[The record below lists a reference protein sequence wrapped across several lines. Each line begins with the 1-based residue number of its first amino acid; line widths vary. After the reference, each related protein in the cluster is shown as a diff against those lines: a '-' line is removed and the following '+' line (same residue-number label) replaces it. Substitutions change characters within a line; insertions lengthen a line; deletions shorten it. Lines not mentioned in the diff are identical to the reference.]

1 MQKIKSSAKIKKIN
15 TESISHSNNGSST
28 SVPKRLDIQK
38 TYKLYIDGKFPRS
51 ESGRYFKLNDD
62 SGKIIANI
70 CRGSKK
76 DFRDAVVVARKAQE
90 SWAKRSA
97 YNKGQIL
104 YRIAETLEGRKSQFV
119 DSLIKQGSKT
129 AAAENEVAASIDRI
143 VHYAGWSDKY
153 QQIFSSVNPVESS
166 HFNFSFPEPTGVVS
180 AIASNEQ
187 GLLGLVSVICPVII
201 GGNAIIIL
209 PSESAPLT
217 AIEFAEVLHAS
228 DLPGGV
234 VNIITGYKKELILP
248 FSNHMDVNATVYC
261 GNDTAELTTIQSN
274 ASVNVKRVTHYSIN
288 DWNSS
293 EAQSPYMILDFQ
305 EIKTTW
311 HPVGV

>member
-1 MQKIKSSAKIKKIN
+1 MPKVKSTTLVKKV
-15 TESISHSNNGSST
+15 SSNGTASLNGKASPT
-28 SVPKRLDIQK
+28 AKRLDVQK
-38 TYKLYIDGKFPRS
+38 TFKLYIDGKFPRS
-51 ESGRYFKLNDD
+51 ESGRYFKLNDK
-62 SGKIIANI
+62 SGNLIANI

-104 YRIAETLEGRKSQFV
+104 YRIAETLEGRKSQFIN
-119 DSLIKQGSKT
+119 SLIKQGAKT
-129 AAAENEVAASIDRI
+129 ADAENEVAAAIDRF

-153 QQIFSSVNPVESS
+153 QQIFSAVNPVESS

-180 AIASNEQ
+180 AIAPQ
-187 GLLGLVSVICPVII
+187 AHGLLGLVSVICPAIV

-209 PSESAPLT
+209 PAENAPLT
-217 AIEFAEVLHAS
+217 AIELAEVLHAS

-234 VNIITGYKKELILP
+234 VNIITGFKKELITP
-248 FSNHMDVNATVYC
+248 FSNHMDVNASVYC
-261 GNDTAELTTIQSN
+261 GNDVAELTTIQTN
-274 ASVNVKRVTHYSIN
+274 ASLNVKRVIHYSIT
-288 DWNSS
+288 DWLSP
-293 EAQSPYMILDFQ
+293 EAQSPYMIMDLQ

-311 HPVGV
+311 HPVGI

>member
-1 MQKIKSSAKIKKIN
+1 MPA
-15 TESISHSNNGSST
+15 TEQ
-28 SVPKRLDIQK
+28 RLDIQK

-51 ESGRYFKLNDD
+51 ESGRYFKLNDK
-62 SGKIIANI
+62 SGTLIANI

-97 YNKGQIL
+97 YNRGQIL
-104 YRIAETLEGRKSQFV
+104 YRIAETLEGRKSQFI
-119 DSLIKQGSKT
+119 DSLIKQGSRK
-129 AAAENEVAASIDRI
+129 ADAEKEVVSSIDRI

-153 QQIFSSVNPVESS
+153 QQIFSAVNPVESS
-166 HFNFSFPEPTGVVS
+166 HFNFSFPEATGVVS
-180 AIASNEQ
+180 IIASATQ
-187 GLLGLVSVICPVII
+187 GLLGMVSVICPII
-201 GGNAIIIL
+201 VGGNSVIIL
-209 PSESAPLT
+209 PSENAPLT

-234 VNIITGYKKELILP
+234 VNIITGYKKELLVP
-248 FSNHMDVNATVYC
+248 FSSHMDVNAAVYC
-261 GNDTAELTTIQSN
+261 GENMEELKTIQSN
-274 ASVNVKRVTHYSIN
+274 ASLNVKRVVHYAFWI
-288 DWNSS
+288 WNED

-311 HPVGV
+311 HPVGI

>member
-1 MQKIKSSAKIKKIN
+1 MQKIKSLIKIKTIN
-15 TESISHSNNGSST
+15 TVGISHSTNGNST
-28 SVPKRLDIQK
+28 SVAKRLDVQK

-51 ESGRYFKLNDD
+51 ESGRYFKLNDV

-90 SWAKRSA
+90 LWAKRSA

-104 YRIAETLEGRKSQFV
+104 YRIAETLEGRKAQFV

-129 AAAENEVAASIDRI
+129 AQAENEVVAAIDRI

-180 AIASNEQ
+180 AIAPNEN
-187 GLLGLVSVICPVII
+187 GLLGLVSVICPVIV

-209 PSESAPLT
+209 PAENAPLT
-217 AIEFAEVLHAS
+217 AIDFAEVLHAS

-234 VNIITGYKKELILP
+234 VNIITGYKKELLSP
-248 FSNHMDVNATVYC
+248 FSNHMDVNAIAYC
-261 GNDTAELTTIQSN
+261 GNEVAELTTIQSN
-274 ASVNVKRVTHYSIN
+274 ASLNVKRVINYPIN

-311 HPVGV
+311 HPVGL

>member
-1 MQKIKSSAKIKKIN
+1 MQKIKSSAKIKTIN
-15 TESISHSNNGSST
+15 TTGITHSVNGNSSSIT
-28 SVPKRLDIQK
+28 KRLDVQK

-104 YRIAETLEGRKSQFV
+104 YRIAETLEGRKAQFV

-129 AAAENEVAASIDRI
+129 VHAENEVAAAIDRI
-143 VHYAGWSDKY
+143 VYYAGWSDKY

-180 AIASNEQ
+180 AIAANES

-209 PSESAPLT
+209 PAENAPLT
-217 AIEFAEVLHAS
+217 AIELAEVLHAS

-234 VNIITGYKKELILP
+234 VNIITGYRKELLSP
-248 FSNHMDVNATVYC
+248 FSNHMDVNATAYC
-261 GNDTAELTTIQSN
+261 GNDVAELTTIQTN
-274 ASVNVKRVTHYSIN
+274 ASLNVKRVIQFSIN

-311 HPVGV
+311 HPVGL